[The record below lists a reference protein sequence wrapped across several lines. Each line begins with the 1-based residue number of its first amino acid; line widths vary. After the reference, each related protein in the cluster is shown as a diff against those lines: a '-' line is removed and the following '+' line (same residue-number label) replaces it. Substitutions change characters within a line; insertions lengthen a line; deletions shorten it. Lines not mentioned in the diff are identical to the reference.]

1 MNISEAYFDES
12 KLYFSDP
19 DENGLK
25 PLQNSPTR
33 FNEINGQSLKTNL
46 IDIEFDMIDFKPS
59 NDPVQI
65 NQFLN
70 DSTTTLNHKNDL
82 LASNTS
88 I

>member
-33 FNEINGQSLKTNL
+33 FNEING
-46 IDIEFDMIDFKPS
+46 
-59 NDPVQI
+59 
-65 NQFLN
+65 
-70 DSTTTLNHKNDL
+70 
-82 LASNTS
+82 
-88 I
+88 